1 MNQEE
6 AAREAQDLRQTQ
18 AVKKTFDYV
27 ISFVAKA
34 NTAGSVSI
42 PINSDGDFHQLGYN
56 IRFSKNSKWTH
67 LVNGT
72 STVTNINNV
81 KLAFSSQTAN
91 GKQSN
96 DFVPVQLIAT
106 PGSDDEPRYG
116 SRPFDFTYPE
126 NDTLVIEYDNRAPD
140 VLVTGESYAM
150 EDERIDIVFNGKLFH
165 TK

>member
-6 AAREAQDLRQTQ
+6 AAREAYDLRQTQ

-34 NTAGSVSI
+34 NTAGSFSI

-56 IRFSKNSKWTH
+56 IRYSKNSTWTH
-67 LVNGT
+67 DVDGT
-72 STVTNINNV
+72 TTVTNVNNV

-96 DFVPVQLIAT
+96 DFIPVQLIAT
-106 PGSDDEPRYG
+106 PGSDEQPRYG
-116 SRPFDFTYPE
+116 TRPFDFTYPE

-140 VLVTGESYAM
+140 VLVTGESYTM
-150 EDERIDIVFNGKLFH
+150 QDEQIDIVFNGKLFH